1 MMSLEAARNP
11 VHFKEC
17 ASMARVT
24 IEDCIDKLPN
34 RFELVLLASHRAR
47 NIAQGTPITV
57 DRDNDKD
64 PVVSLREIASKNI
77 NTDDLREE
85 FIHAMQKQV
94 EVDEPEATE
103 VPLIGQ
109 STELAGMAGPG
120 EESVDMEQMTEEE
133 LLRGLEGM
141 PPAESPGS
149 QRNGY

>member
-1 MMSLEAARNP
+1 
-11 VHFKEC
+11 
-17 ASMARVT
+17 MARVT

-64 PVVSLREIASKNI
+64 PVVSLREIASENV

-85 FIHAMQKQV
+85 FIHAMQKQA
-94 EVDEPEATE
+94 EIDEPEMTE
-103 VPLIGQ
+103 VPLLGQ
-109 STELAGMAGPG
+109 SGAMTFVNDAS
-120 EESVDMEQMTEEE
+120 EESNEVEQMTEEE

>member
-1 MMSLEAARNP
+1 
-11 VHFKEC
+11 
-17 ASMARVT
+17 MARVT

-47 NIAQGTPITV
+47 AIGQGTPLTV

-64 PVVSLREIASKNI
+64 PVVSLREIASTNI

-103 VPLIGQ
+103 MPLIGHSSSMSHDSVQ
-109 STELAGMAGPG
+109 AP
-120 EESVDMEQMTEEE
+120 EEMEQMTEEE

>member
-1 MMSLEAARNP
+1 
-11 VHFKEC
+11 
-17 ASMARVT
+17 MARVT

-64 PVVSLREIASKNI
+64 PVVSLREIASENV

-85 FIHAMQKQV
+85 FIHAMQKQA
-94 EVDEPEATE
+94 EVDEPEMTE

-109 STELAGMAGPG
+109 SGDMTFVNDATEEAN
-120 EESVDMEQMTEEE
+120 EVEQMTEEE

>member
-1 MMSLEAARNP
+1 
-11 VHFKEC
+11 
-17 ASMARVT
+17 MARVT

-47 NIAQGTPITV
+47 NIAQGQPITV

-64 PVVSLREIASKNI
+64 PVVSLREIASVNI

-94 EVDEPEATE
+94 EVDEAEETE
-103 VPLIGQ
+103 VPLIAQ
-109 STELAGMAGPG
+109 SGDLSMVDDSAELGA
-120 EESVDMEQMTEEE
+120 MEQMTEEE
-133 LLRGLEGM
+133 LLRGLEGL

-149 QRNGY
+149 QRNGF

>member
-1 MMSLEAARNP
+1 L
-11 VHFKEC
+11 
-17 ASMARVT
+17 ARVT

-47 NIAQGTPITV
+47 NIAQGQQLTV

-64 PVVSLREIASKNI
+64 PVVSLREIAATSVNA
-77 NTDDLREE
+77 DDLREE

-94 EVDEPEATE
+94 EVDEAEETE
-103 VPLIGQ
+103 VPLIAQ
-109 STELAGMAGPG
+109 SGDM
-120 EESVDMEQMTEEE
+120 SMVDDSAEVAAMEQMTEEE
-133 LLRGLEGM
+133 LLRGLEGL

>member
-1 MMSLEAARNP
+1 
-11 VHFKEC
+11 
-17 ASMARVT
+17 MARVT

-47 NIAQGTPITV
+47 SIGQGTPLTV

-64 PVVSLREIASKNI
+64 PVVSLREIASTNI

-85 FIHAMQKQV
+85 FIHSMQKQV

-103 VPLIGQ
+103 MPLIGH
-109 STELAGMAGPG
+109 SGSMSNDSSEAP
-120 EESVDMEQMTEEE
+120 EEMEQMTEEE

>member
-1 MMSLEAARNP
+1 
-11 VHFKEC
+11 
-17 ASMARVT
+17 MARVT

-47 NIAQGTPITV
+47 NIGQGTPITV

-64 PVVSLREIASKNI
+64 PVVSLREIASRNI

-109 STELAGMAGPG
+109 STELAGMQAPG
-120 EESVDMEQMTEEE
+120 EESLDLEQMTEEE

>member
-1 MMSLEAARNP
+1 
-11 VHFKEC
+11 
-17 ASMARVT
+17 MARVT

-64 PVVSLREIASKNI
+64 PVVSLREIASENV

-85 FIHAMQKQV
+85 FIHAMQKQA
-94 EVDEPEATE
+94 EVDEPEMTE

-109 STELAGMAGPG
+109 SGDMTFVNDAG
-120 EESVDMEQMTEEE
+120 EEPVEMEQMTEEE

>member
-1 MMSLEAARNP
+1 
-11 VHFKEC
+11 
-17 ASMARVT
+17 MARVT

-64 PVVSLREIASKNI
+64 PVVSLREIASENI

-85 FIHAMQKQV
+85 FIQAMQKQA
-94 EVDEPEATE
+94 EVDEPETTE

-109 STELAGMAGPG
+109 SGDMSYVNDAR
-120 EESVDMEQMTEEE
+120 EETVEMEQMTEEE

>member
-1 MMSLEAARNP
+1 
-11 VHFKEC
+11 
-17 ASMARVT
+17 MARVT

-47 NIAQGTPITV
+47 AIGQGTPLTI

-64 PVVSLREIASKNI
+64 PVVSLREIASTNI

-103 VPLIGQ
+103 MPLIGH
-109 STELAGMAGPG
+109 SGSMSNNDSADAP
-120 EESVDMEQMTEEE
+120 EEMEQMTEEE

>member
-1 MMSLEAARNP
+1 
-11 VHFKEC
+11 
-17 ASMARVT
+17 MARVT

-47 NIAQGTPITV
+47 LIGQGTPITV

-64 PVVSLREIASKNI
+64 PVVSLREIASTNI

-103 VPLIGQ
+103 MPLIGQ
-109 STELAGMAGPG
+109 SGQMS
-120 EESVDMEQMTEEE
+120 SVDDSAQVAEEMEQMTEEE